1 MMEGRGRP
9 ERITPSSAKGQIQG
23 WQPLQPHLVRVN
35 AAARRSGQTRF
46 TSLLHHVDVAALAR
60 AYRRQRRGA
69 SPGIDHVT
77 IACYEQNLE
86 ANLQRLHEK
95 VHAGHY
101 WPKPVLRVNIPKPD
115 GGQRPLGIPAL
126 EDKILQSAVAEVLNA
141 IYEADFLGFSYGFRP
156 GRSPQR
162 ALSSL
167 ERALMTQRVS
177 WVLDVDIRQFFDSV
191 DHEWLMR
198 MMAHRVGDRRVLRL
212 IERWLKAGVLE
223 SGIWFATETGTPQGS
238 GISPLLANCFL
249 HYIFDLWIQH
259 LRRRTRGQIIV
270 CRYADDLVLGF
281 ERKDEAERLLAAL
294 KVRFAKFG
302 LSLHEGKTRLVEFG
316 RFAAQR
322 RTAAGKRRPETFD
335 FLGFT
340 HYCSATRSG
349 KFMVKRKT
357 QAIRLTR
364 KLKALREEMRRRW
377 HASRPQQHAWL
388 CQVLRGH
395 YQYYGVIFNSRS
407 LYAFYEG
414 VKRAWFQALGR
425 QSQKAD
431 MTWQRFHRLLE
442 IFPLPKPTIHQAW
455 HSVKV

>member
-1 MMEGRGRP
+1 
-9 ERITPSSAKGQIQG
+9 
-23 WQPLQPHLVRVN
+23 V
-35 AAARRSGQTRF
+35 
-46 TSLLHHVDVAALAR
+46 
-60 AYRRQRRGA
+60 
-69 SPGIDHVT
+69 
-77 IACYEQNLE
+77 
-86 ANLQRLHEK
+86 
-95 VHAGHY
+95 
-101 WPKPVLRVNIPKPD
+101 
-115 GGQRPLGIPAL
+115 
-126 EDKILQSAVAEVLNA
+126 
-141 IYEADFLGFSYGFRP
+141 FS
-156 GRSPQR
+156 
-162 ALSSL
+162 
-167 ERALMTQRVS
+167 
-177 WVLDVDIRQFFDSV
+177 FDSV

-198 MMAHRVGDRRVLRL
+198 MVAHRVADRRVLRL

-281 ERKDEAERLLAAL
+281 ERKDEAEMLLAAL

-322 RTAAGKRRPETFD
+322 RAAAGKRRPETFD

-357 QAIRLTR
+357 QAKRLTR

-377 HASRPQQHAWL
+377 HASRPQQHTWL
-388 CQVLRGH
+388 CQLLRGH

-431 MTWQRFHRLLE
+431 MTWQRFHRLLD